1 LPLVVFG
8 KEVEFN
14 SEEEGA
20 VLIIA
25 DKKAFIGRGT
35 GQGIISS
42 LGCFPLLY
50 LL

>member
-1 LPLVVFG
+1 LPLVVFS
-8 KEVEFN
+8 KKVEFD

-20 VLIIA
+20 MLIIA
-25 DKKAFIGRGT
+25 NKKAFIGKGT
-35 GQGIISS
+35 EQGIISS